1 MGTDN
6 PAPWWATDPEL
17 QEFLRRSYHEFE
29 REVAAHEPIPAN
41 LGPDPVVADL
51 SSGASLRQLARAR
64 DDLEQAQDHYDNA
77 VLAGREAGLSWG
89 EIGQVLG
96 VSKQTLHSRFRARD
110 HST

>member
-6 PAPWWATDPEL
+6 PVPWWATDPEL
-17 QEFLRRSYHEFE
+17 PEFLR
-29 REVAAHEPIPAN
+29 
-41 LGPDPVVADL
+41 
-51 SSGASLRQLARAR
+51 
-64 DDLEQAQDHYDNA
+64 AQDQYDNA